1 MKSLISL
8 KLILVLLISSLSS
21 WAPIALA
28 SNNTSTCEN
37 GECVPGLVRRLE
49 NLNSAYKAQ
58 CLPRN
63 IKHVDIPKYHDEN
76 PLTEE
81 CWKFITEISHL
92 EEQLQNHQTRLEGKL
107 GCSNGEC
114 SVENTTQGIN
124 AQLANLSKVEQEL
137 SCSPAKVRAVER
149 QCAADT
155 TCVLISSAMGVGG
168 YLLEMIA
175 PDNAKPK
182 GCNLGNDSC
191 TTHLATG
198 FLKSVVS
205 LFKGAWDL
213 LKIAGRKTG
222 EGLTEFWN
230 WVSGGEDHSAT
241 SQLALAKASED
252 PSIFNELVNDFPGAM
267 KKIWN
272 AFVATMKH
280 WMKNGVFCQK
290 WSGVPQFSQ
299 CLQPVEDFD
308 CISCK
313 GVLTGLCSISGT
325 IIAEVVPAFLS
336 GGATV
341 AIKQGVN
348 AASKLA
354 RGIRVSQKSLEA
366 IKASSVGRVA
376 LQASSK
382 ADEALKISRS
392 LNITKNIITGALAAI
407 KTYMLSPARRAAKAS
422 LAAMIQATR
431 KGKIYLAS
439 TPRGRVIL
447 FGGQTLK
454 TGARIVLYP
463 IDNPLT
469 SFAYRAGYRSFD
481 RVFKLGKPTL
491 GIQTAVTASLTQ
503 KTPDLELMMAQIDEL
518 KIAGKGGTD
527 RALKLETE
535 YLHRIEPLRLDALK
549 TTLSKG
555 ESELSEIINR
565 LYPEL
570 DYGDLARFRPKEKIL
585 AAEEELYIEISNLP
599 NSVYKDKIFRQYE
612 EYFAVGERRMQ
623 IVGEV
628 RIPPHSKIEIGKALE
643 SFTTKAD
650 RKFYVVVEQAA
661 GQYSFKVTDLAQ
673 KEAGRLADALGD
685 SDGVLLS
692 LERNLNL
699 GKNKAII
706 EMKSGPDGKIDIK
719 NIKLESAPITYEPP
733 DIAPMNF
740 TGAFTKFVSPTFKTA
755 GASEEDRKKKETE
768 RKARAAQP
776 E

>member
-8 KLILVLLISSLSS
+8 KLILVLLVSSLSS

-37 GECVPGLVRRLE
+37 GECVPKLVERLE
-49 NLNSAYKAQ
+49 NLNQVYKAQ

-63 IKHVDIPKYHDEN
+63 IKHVDIPKYHEEN
-76 PLTEE
+76 PLTED
-81 CWKFITEISHL
+81 CWKFITEISYL
-92 EEQLQNHQTRLEGKL
+92 EEELLKHQNRLEAKL

-114 SVENTTQGIN
+114 SVPNTTQGIN
-124 AQLANLSKVEQEL
+124 AQLADISKVEEQL
-137 SCSPAKVRAVER
+137 SCTPEKKRAVEN
-149 QCAADT
+149 QCGADT
-155 TCVLISSAMGVGG
+155 TCVLLASSMGIGG
-168 YLLEMIA
+168 YVAELMVPE
-175 PDNAKPK
+175 NAKPK

-191 TTHLATG
+191 TTQLATG

-213 LKIAGRKTG
+213 LKIVGRKTG
-222 EGLTEFWN
+222 ESLNEFWN
-230 WVSGGEDHSAT
+230 WVTVGEDHSAT

-267 KKIWN
+267 KKIWG

-299 CLQPVEDFD
+299 CLEPVESFD

-313 GVLTGLCSISGT
+313 GVLTGICSISGT

-366 IKASSVGRVA
+366 IKASSVGRA
-376 LQASSK
+376 AIAASSK

-392 LNITKNIITGALAAI
+392 LNITKNIINGALAAI

-447 FGGQTLK
+447 LGGQAVK
-454 TGARIVLYP
+454 TGARMVLYP

-491 GIQTAVTASLTQ
+491 AVRTAVTASLTE
-503 KTPDLELMMAQIDEL
+503 KTPDLDLMMAQIDEL
-518 KIAGKGGTD
+518 KIAGKGSTD

-599 NSVYKDKIFRQYE
+599 NSIYKDKIFRQYE

-628 RIPPHSKIEIGKALE
+628 RIPPHSKVEIGKALE
-643 SFTTKAD
+643 DFTTKAN

-661 GQYSFKVTDLAQ
+661 GQYSFKVTELAH

-706 EMKSGPDGKIDIK
+706 EMRSGPDGKIDIK
-719 NIKLESAPITYEPP
+719 NIKLESAPIVYEPP

-755 GASEEDRKKKETE
+755 GASEEDRKKKQTE
-768 RKARAAQP
+768 RKNQAQ
-776 E
+776 